1 MALLGTIVNAV
12 FIIIGSLIGKFLSNI
27 PESMKSTVLKGI
39 GLSTVILGIQ
49 MGIQTNNFLIVIIS
63 IVIGAVIGE
72 LIDLDGKLNHAGQWL
87 ERKIGKKG
95 KSNIS
100 QGFIAGTLIFVVG
113 AMAVVGALDSGI
125 RGDHQVLY
133 TKAMIDGF
141 TAIILTSTLGIGV
154 IFSSISVF
162 LYQGVIALFASQ
174 ISSWIPAQ
182 LLDLMIF
189 ELTAAGGVMIVAIG
203 LNLAEITKIKVANF
217 LPGLIVAII
226 LVPIFY
232 YFNLL

>member
-27 PESMKSTVLKGI
+27 PEINEVHSIKGNWFVNRDSRCTN
-39 GLSTVILGIQ
+39 GHS
-49 MGIQTNNFLIVIIS
+49 TNNFLIVIIS
-63 IVIGAVIGE
+63 IVIGVVVGE
-72 LIDLDGKLNHAGQWL
+72 LIDLDGKLNQAGNWL
-87 ERKIGKKG
+87 ESKIGKRGKG
-95 KSNIS
+95 NIS

-162 LYQGVIALFASQ
+162 LYQGIIALFASR
-174 ISSWIPAQ
+174 ISSWLPTE
-182 LLDLMIF
+182 LLDLMI
-189 ELTAAGGVMIVAIG
+189 
-203 LNLAEITKIKVANF
+203 
-217 LPGLIVAII
+217 
-226 LVPIFY
+226 
-232 YFNLL
+232 